1 MKDDDD
7 DDDIFDK
14 SKMTRLRAV
23 YWNANLMMGEG
34 MGGGR
39 WLHLCAKSEEDA
51 VDHDAADHDA
61 GHDEDNHAGNVGR
74 TLFSQ
79 HLLTELFSTLSPF
92 WFLCFSISQACLACF
107 FSF

>member
-34 MGGGR
+34 IGGEMITS
-39 WLHLCAKSEEDA
+39 LCKK
-51 VDHDAADHDA
+51 
-61 GHDEDNHAGNVGR
+61 
-74 TLFSQ
+74 
-79 HLLTELFSTLSPF
+79 
-92 WFLCFSISQACLACF
+92 
-107 FSF
+107 

>member
-34 MGGGR
+34 TLAHYPGGEMITS
-39 WLHLCAKSEEDA
+39 LCKK
-51 VDHDAADHDA
+51 
-61 GHDEDNHAGNVGR
+61 
-74 TLFSQ
+74 
-79 HLLTELFSTLSPF
+79 
-92 WFLCFSISQACLACF
+92 
-107 FSF
+107 